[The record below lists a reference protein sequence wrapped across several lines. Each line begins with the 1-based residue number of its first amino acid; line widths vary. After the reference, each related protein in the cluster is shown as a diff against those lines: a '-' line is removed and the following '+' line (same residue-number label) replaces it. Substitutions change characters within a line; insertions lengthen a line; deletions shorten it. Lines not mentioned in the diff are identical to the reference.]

1 MTNKGFSLDN
11 TIPFSRKTEKL
22 LKKSTLKYTFFFVSL
37 RENERLMTIPNV
49 FVKVSGERIPPG
61 GQLGLGACNVEITK
75 NDHNKA
81 CYTACYGVK

>member
-1 MTNKGFSLDN
+1 MTILYLFHAKL
-11 TIPFSRKTEKL
+11 KKL

>member
-1 MTNKGFSLDN
+1 
-11 TIPFSRKTEKL
+11 
-22 LKKSTLKYTFFFVSL
+22 
-37 RENERLMTIPNV
+37 MTIPNV

>member
-1 MTNKGFSLDN
+1 MTKKGFSLDN
-11 TIPFSRKTEKL
+11 TIPFSRKTEKP

>member
-75 NDHNKA
+75 NDYNKA